1 MGRGVKSFFTDSNKK
16 IGTEIYRQLK
26 MCIHSVRYMN
36 IYIIE
41 YRFTICFI
49 LYYIHQKY
57 SARAFER
64 EIV

>member
-1 MGRGVKSFFTDSNKK
+1 MGRGVKSFFSDSNKK

-26 MCIHSVRYMN
+26 MCIRSVRYMY
-36 IYIIE
+36 IYITV
-41 YRFTICFI
+41 YRFTICLI
-49 LYYIHQKY
+49 YYIHQKY